1 MQDKDFLDM
10 LEQHRH
16 EFYGFVRRQ
25 VSNLSDSDDVFSA
38 AVLTAYEHRHSFQL
52 GTNFRAW
59 MYKIIVNHCFVANRQ
74 DRRTGQ
80 GLNENVL
87 LELSNDEQQVYSDIL
102 ADPRAFMMRCGD
114 EVVQALDVLRPIERV
129 CFLLL
134 AAEKYTYQEIAE
146 IVEIPVATVGTYLA
160 RGRAKL
166 RTQLSQYAREQG
178 FQRKSKRDQA
188 PPLKKGGCH
197 GS

>member
-1 MQDKDFLDM
+1 MQDHEFVDM

-25 VSNLSDSDDVFSA
+25 VSNLSDTDDVFSA

-59 MYKIIVNHCFVANRQ
+59 MYKILVNHCFVANRQ
-74 DRRTGQ
+74 DRRTGK
-80 GLNENVL
+80 GLNES
-87 LELSNDEQQVYSDIL
+87 ELQDLSDDQQQVYSDIL
-102 ADPRAFMMRCGD
+102 ADPRVFMMQCGD
-114 EVVQALDVLRPIERV
+114 EVVEALDVLRPIERV

-166 RTQLSQYAREQG
+166 RTRLTQYAREQG
-178 FQRKSKRDQA
+178 FQRNSARSQDE
-188 PPLKKGGCH
+188 PLKKGGCH